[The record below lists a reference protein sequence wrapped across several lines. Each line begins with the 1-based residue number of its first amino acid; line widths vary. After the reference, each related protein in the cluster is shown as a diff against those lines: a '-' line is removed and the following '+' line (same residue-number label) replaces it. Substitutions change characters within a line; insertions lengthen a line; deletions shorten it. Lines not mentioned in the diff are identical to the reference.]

1 MTILST
7 CTQITSGMWGKKCPT
22 MEKYYNH
29 GRFCVWHSWL
39 CMNDVYRKKICL
51 LEACLLALSLCVSGT
66 VLAPGM
72 LLWTGAPPLFCY
84 SIFPLFAQRLGAIIG
99 PNTLHYS
106 YLCSVHTRL
115 STKDIQVCEEA
126 NSYVHLCTEARR
138 LAIQTQSFPLSLAWC
153 CLLCDFVRC
162 PEASHSWQRLWK
174 VWICRQSPGKQIG
187 ESVYPAPPPPTI
199 RFPPNREALR
209 LVVSN
214 RYKFISK

>member
-1 MTILST
+1 MCLAFMPVYEWCLQEENLSAG
-7 CTQITSGMWGKKCPT
+7 SLSS
-22 MEKYYNH
+22 
-29 GRFCVWHSWL
+29 RS
-39 CMNDVYRKKICL
+39 
-51 LEACLLALSLCVSGT
+51 LSLCVSGT

-126 NSYVHLCTEARR
+126 NSYVHSCTEARR

-162 PEASHSWQRLWK
+162 PEASHSWLWK
-174 VWICRQSPGKQIG
+174 VWTCRQSPGKQIG
-187 ESVYPAPPPPTI
+187 ESVYPAAPPHLSDFLQI
-199 RFPPNREALR
+199 KKRCALLWANATSSFQSR
-209 LVVSN
+209 QWLQKLGQVGSVPHKDPLSQTWTGA
-214 RYKFISK
+214 YL